1 MRPAAIVLAAA
12 LSAWAAPALAQARP
26 GAPPPT
32 AAAQAAAQGITTPDD
47 YLIGAGDVLI
57 VTFWRD
63 KDMTGETVVRP
74 DGMITLPLLNDIT
87 AAGLKPAQLSERLK
101 ELAVKAKL
109 YDDPSITVGVK
120 IINSRKVF
128 ITGGVGKAGPY
139 DLMGPM
145 SVLQLIS
152 LAGGLREFVEGKKI
166 LINRTEGGKQINLKF
181 NYKEFMSGKNLQQ
194 NILLRPGDTVLVPE

>member
-1 MRPAAIVLAAA
+1 MRPPAIVLAAA
-12 LSAWAAPALAQARP
+12 LSAWAAPALAQSKP
-26 GAPPPT
+26 GAPTP
-32 AAAQAAAQGITTPDD
+32 AAQAAAQGITTPDD
-47 YLIGAGDVLI
+47 YVIGAGDVLI

-63 KDMTGETVVRP
+63 KDMTGEAVVRP
-74 DGMITLPLLNDIT
+74 GGMITLPLLNDIT

-152 LAGGLREFVEGKKI
+152 LAGGLREFVDGKNI
-166 LINRTEGGKQINLKF
+166 LINRTEGGKQVNIRF
-181 NYKEFMSGKNLQQ
+181 NFKEFSSGKNLQQ
-194 NILLRPGDTVLVPE
+194 NISLKPGDTVVVPE